1 MKNLIGAAAVFTLAT
16 AATLPAGAMEQE
28 LSMLELAA
36 ESALNTVG
44 VKDVDVVS
52 LSLSQLAQIQ
62 GIISGDESDND
73 KKRRIEAII
82 AR

>member
-16 AATLPAGAMEQE
+16 AATLPAVAMEQE